1 MLITYYRIVGGDEE
15 YIGSTE
21 RTAERRYIEH
31 VSCYNTKHGLCA
43 SFMLFEKYGV
53 ENCHI
58 EEIETRECATKEE
71 RYKREGELT
80 LACPKCVNL
89 HVAGRTRD
97 DWYEE
102 ARPEL
107 LEKMKQNYQDNLG
120 ERRAYAREHSKT
132 YYKANAEKK
141 AAYQRAN
148 LQRILERRRIARL
161 TPTDL

>member
-21 RTAERRYIEH
+21 RTAERRFVEH
-31 VSCYNTKHGLCA
+31 VSSYNTKHGLCA

-53 ENCHI
+53 ENCRI
-58 EEIETRECATKEE
+58 EVIETGEYDTREAY
-71 RYKREGELT
+71 RKREGELI
-80 LACPKCVNL
+80 LASPKCVNL

-107 LEKMKQNYQDNLG
+107 LEKMKQNYQDNLE

-148 LQRILERRRIARL
+148 LQRILERRRAKRQSV
-161 TPTDL
+161 P